1 MWITLIAK
9 YWKVVAFIVVII
21 AIGFMVNAYN
31 TAIEQASILEQKNS
45 ILKASL
51 KARMDAESELKKKM
65 RLLAAEKE
73 IVRQKYANSTI
84 KIKELKDE
92 VSRAWLDC
100 PIPSPV
106 LDVLRE
112 GNPGAGTV
120 LPASPSD

>member
-9 YWKVVAFIVVII
+9 YWKVIALVIVVI

-31 TAIEQASILEQKNS
+31 TAIEQAAVLEQQNS

-51 KARMDAESELKKKM
+51 EARTAAESELKKKM
-65 RLLAAEKE
+65 ILLAAEKE
-73 IVRQKYANSTI
+73 IVRQRYANSTI

-92 VSRAWLDC
+92 VSRAWLDR

-120 LPASPSD
+120 LPSSPSD

>member
-9 YWKVVAFIVVII
+9 YWKVIALVIVVI

-31 TAIEQASILEQKNS
+31 TAIEQAAVLEQQNS

-51 KARMDAESELKKKM
+51 EARTAAESELKKKM
-65 RLLAAEKE
+65 ILLAAEKE
-73 IVRQKYANSTI
+73 IVRQRYANSTI

-92 VSRAWLDC
+92 VSRAWLDR